1 MNEPAKSSPSASF
14 LAGLAGGSASTIL
27 LYPLDLIKVRLQV
40 DERRR
45 GSSVI
50 SGNSMGGNSATTE
63 RPRTICTTVRG
74 LIRHEGY
81 MGLYRGLTPAVL
93 GSALSWGGFFIIYE
107 EIKHKMLRRK
117 RSLAVDELSRMRR
130 PPPPS
135 RGETSHHGYDMSKDM
150 HVDEEEI
157 DVSTDN
163 SAAPCTESQIRLGP
177 SEHFSASCLA
187 GACLVLLTNPI
198 WLIKTRLQLQNSR
211 MEEEICAKT
220 KTVKPPYRGLTH
232 AAMTIVREEGFFALY
247 KGSIPAL
254 FLVSHGGIQFVTYEF
269 LKSQYAIYNEA
280 YRLKK
285 SSGRNRGT
293 VAERLRD
300 SLGYLMMGAVSKFV
314 ASTATYPLQVIKSR
328 LQQRSQVVEMS
339 DSTGEVVVSKRN
351 YAGVMDC
358 VTKTLKNEGV
368 AGFFKG
374 CIPNAIRV
382 APSAAITFVTYEF
395 ILDML
400 T

>member
-1 MNEPAKSSPSASF
+1 MSGPAKSPSASF

-45 GSSVI
+45 GSVI
-50 SGNSMGGNSATTE
+50 NGSSTVGNSATE

-81 MGLYRGLTPAVL
+81 IGLYRGLTPAVI

-107 EIKHKMLRRK
+107 EIKHKMLERK
-117 RSLAVDELSRMRR
+117 RSLAMDEHQSRR
-130 PPPPS
+130 
-135 RGETSHHGYDMSKDM
+135 ETSHHGYGMSKEM
-150 HVDEEEI
+150 RVDEEN
-157 DVSTDN
+157 DDNAKN
-163 SAAPCTESQIRLGP
+163 SATLCTDSQIRLGP

-211 MEEEICAKT
+211 MEQEICAKT

-232 AAMTIVREEGFFALY
+232 AAMTIVREEGFLALY

-280 YRLKK
+280 HRLTK

-293 VAERLRD
+293 VAERLRG

-339 DSTGEVVVSKRN
+339 ESTGEVVVSKRN

-358 VTKTLKNEGV
+358 VTKILKNEGV
-368 AGFFKG
+368 TGFFKG
-374 CIPNAIRV
+374 CITNAIRV

>member
-1 MNEPAKSSPSASF
+1 MSGPAKSPSASF

-45 GSSVI
+45 GSVI
-50 SGNSMGGNSATTE
+50 NGSSTVGNSATE

-81 MGLYRGLTPAVL
+81 IGLYRGLTPAVI

-107 EIKHKMLRRK
+107 EIKHKMLERK
-117 RSLAVDELSRMRR
+117 RSLAMDEHQSRR
-130 PPPPS
+130 
-135 RGETSHHGYDMSKDM
+135 ETSHHGYGMSKEM
-150 HVDEEEI
+150 RVDEGN
-157 DVSTDN
+157 DDNANN
-163 SAAPCTESQIRLGP
+163 SATLCTDSQIRLGP

-211 MEEEICAKT
+211 MEQEICAKT

-232 AAMTIVREEGFFALY
+232 AAMTIVREEGFLALY

-269 LKSQYAIYNEA
+269 LKSQYAMYNEA
-280 YRLKK
+280 HRLKK

-339 DSTGEVVVSKRN
+339 ESTGEVVVSKRN

-358 VTKTLKNEGV
+358 VTKILKNEGV
-368 AGFFKG
+368 TGFFKG
-374 CIPNAIRV
+374 CITNAIRV

>member
-1 MNEPAKSSPSASF
+1 MNEPATSPTASF
-14 LAGLAGGSASTIL
+14 VAGLAGGSASTIL

-45 GSSVI
+45 GSVTR
-50 SGNSMGGNSATTE
+50 NNAAAE
-63 RPRTICTTVRG
+63 RPKTICTTVRG
-74 LIRHEGY
+74 VIRHEGY
-81 MGLYRGLTPAVL
+81 MGLYRGLTPAVI
-93 GSALSWGGFFIIYE
+93 GSALSWGGFFILYE
-107 EIKHKMLRRK
+107 EIKHKMLQRK
-117 RSLAVDELSRMRR
+117 RCLAMEELSRMRR
-130 PPPPS
+130 SPPS
-135 RGETSHHGYDMSKDM
+135 RSETSDRGYDTLEDM
-150 HVDEEEI
+150 HVDEEI
-157 DVSTDN
+157 GVDTND
-163 SAAPCTESQIRLGP
+163 SAALCTDSQISLGP
-177 SEHFSASCLA
+177 AEHFSASCLA

-232 AAMTIVREEGFFALY
+232 AAITIVREEGFLALY

-269 LKSQYAIYNEA
+269 LKSQYAMYNEA
-280 YRLKK
+280 YKPKK

-300 SLGYLMMGAVSKFV
+300 SLGYLVMGAASKFV

-328 LQQRSQVVEMS
+328 LQQRSQVVEVS
-339 DSTGEVVVSKRN
+339 ESTGEVVVSKRN

-358 VTKTLKNEGV
+358 ITRILKNEGV
-368 AGFFKG
+368 TGCFKG
-374 CIPNAIRV
+374 CITNAIRV